1 MEAEEGES
9 DQWDALNAEVEH
21 ELGVEELPGR
31 GVARD
36 VGSNNAELPEGCK
49 SQGNQVNIM

>member
-1 MEAEEGES
+1 MEAEEEES

-36 VGSNNAELPEGCK
+36 VVSNNAELPEGCQ
-49 SQGNQVNIM
+49 SQGYQVNKL